1 MLNFKHKNSLRIL
14 RNSLLQN
21 TDKCMMS
28 DYEIDGVTITPDQ
41 LLEIK
46 SYRKEL
52 KDITKGIPAETDNMN
67 DIPLPIP
74 PTWFKG

>member
-1 MLNFKHKNSLRIL
+1 
-14 RNSLLQN
+14 
-21 TDKCMMS
+21 MS